1 MVHGYPPVSLAGTVH
16 EADGI
21 SVRLRPVAEPD
32 LAMFRRFAIEPGLI
46 GLDWGGFRD
55 PAAPARRFA
64 DDGYLGAEDG
74 RLIVQ
79 VAPDDDAAGFVSYR
93 SGLYGGVA
101 KHWEIGI
108 ALLPDWRGRGVGW
121 RAQALLCDYLFAH
134 TPAQRIQ
141 AGTHPE
147 NVAEQ
152 RSLEKAG
159 FQLEG
164 MVRACE
170 FRAGAWRDGWLYSR
184 LRDDPS
190 PWDRAPG

>member
-1 MVHGYPPVSLAGTVH
+1 MQSSDPLVAGVVH
-16 EADGI
+16 EAPG
-21 SVRLRPVAEPD
+21 STVRLRPVAEDD
-32 LAMFRRFAIEPGLI
+32 LAMLRRFAVEPGLI
-46 GLDWGGFRD
+46 GLDWAGFRD
-55 PAAPARRFA
+55 AAAPARRFA
-64 DDGYLGAEDG
+64 EDGYLGEQVG
-74 RLIVQ
+74 GLIVQ
-79 VAPDDDAAGFVSYR
+79 VEPPDVAAGFLSYR
-93 SGLYGGVA
+93 QGQYGGRA
-101 KHWEIGI
+101 PCWEIGI
-108 ALLPDWRGRGVGW
+108 VLLPEWRGRGLGW
-121 RAQALLCDYLFAH
+121 RAQALLCDYLFSH

-164 MVRACE
+164 VLRACE

-190 PWDRAPG
+190 PL